1 MWFSHYLFSTKQ
13 LGDFIGIYIFYG
25 AFPWVLYSMLY
36 FLWSLFSGAY
46 FRKIYVTL
54 GDMNKCFPWFR
65 RLPLY
70 WQLVEWNMINANKK
84 NSESHRN
91 GLRKKK
97 GAEESSFAIRC
108 ILTLHFY
115 SGAQGSDSVVAIVW
129 AFLTSWFH
137 LEPFSKRLQQ
147 DTEKHNM
154 ISAYTPLPEQGEL
167 FLLLF

>member
-1 MWFSHYLFSTKQ
+1 
-13 LGDFIGIYIFYG
+13 
-25 AFPWVLYSMLY
+25 
-36 FLWSLFSGAY
+36 
-46 FRKIYVTL
+46 
-54 GDMNKCFPWFR
+54 
-65 RLPLY
+65 
-70 WQLVEWNMINANKK
+70 MINANKK

-97 GAEESSFAIRC
+97 GAEGASFDIRC

-154 ISAYTPLPEQGEL
+154 ISAYTPLPE
-167 FLLLF
+167 